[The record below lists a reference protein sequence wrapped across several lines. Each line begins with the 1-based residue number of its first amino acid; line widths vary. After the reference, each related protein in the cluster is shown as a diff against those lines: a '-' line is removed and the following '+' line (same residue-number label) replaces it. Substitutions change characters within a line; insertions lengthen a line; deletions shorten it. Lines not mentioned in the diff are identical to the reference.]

1 MSLQGF
7 QRRFLR
13 GQAHG
18 LKPLVQ
24 VGKHGLSD
32 GLTESFREALD
43 HHELV
48 KVRFMEF
55 KEDKKELSTTLA
67 ERCDAE
73 LITILGHQA
82 LFYRQ
87 QPDPEKRKIRLPK
100 RASS

>member
-1 MSLQGF
+1 MALQGF

-24 VGKHGLSD
+24 VGKF
-32 GLTESFREALD
+32 GLTDGVTAMLGEALD

-48 KVRFMEF
+48 KVRFMDF
-55 KEDKKELSTTLA
+55 KEDKKELSATLA
-67 ERCDAE
+67 ERCGAE

-82 LFYRQ
+82 LFYRR
-87 QPDPEKRKIRLPK
+87 QPDPEKRKVRLPE
-100 RASS
+100 R